1 MMQVIRR
8 IIKWFS
14 KDKGEK
20 MSEQTP
26 VQVTPTQAKKRKHKL
41 EIQVYEADYEK
52 CDANNGQPQWRPV
65 RSDPTLDGGRPNIIE
80 VADKKEFMEIQR
92 QYAMCDQRIK
102 VIREIDPFV
111 DEEPEQPKPKANS
124 IPQDN
129 QAIPVNSISTVGVQS
144 NASQPT
150 QSSTV
155 QMVIPEHAKAAA
167 AQIVEAFHI
176 ARPKPKIVTIGD
188 IEVKYD
194 GDKVY
199 QKQWMKLT
207 PAEAS
212 NFRVVN
218 DANNKIISLNGKH
231 IEAKRWMLVEENVG
245 SKDDDMTEK
254 LIEG

>member
-26 VQVTPTQAKKRKHKL
+26 VQVMPTQAKKRKHKL

-65 RSDPTLDGGRPNIIE
+65 RSDPALDGGRPNIIE
-80 VADKKEFMEIQR
+80 VADKNEFMEIQK

-102 VIREIDPFV
+102 VIREIDPFD
-111 DEEPEQPKPKANS
+111 DEPTSSKTPT
-124 IPQDN
+124 IPQNN
-129 QAIPVNSISTVGVQS
+129 QAIPVPVQQTS
-144 NASQPT
+144 SAVDPGPSQQTITIPM
-150 QSSTV
+150 QSAPMSV
-155 QMVIPEHAKAAA
+155 AVEQAK
-167 AQIVEAFHI
+167 
-176 ARPKPKIVTIGD
+176 PKPKIVTIGD

-207 PAEAS
+207 SAEAA

-218 DANNKIISLNGKH
+218 DTNNKIVSLNGKH

-245 SKDDDMTEK
+245 CQDDDMTEK